1 MKMSEFYYPKGAV
14 LKIRCS
20 TYWHYGISDGDGCV
34 VHNSKK
40 RRRVQLDT
48 LDAFSEG
55 REIVVSTIS
64 SADPEDAYHYAS
76 QQVGRTYNLF
86 SQNCEQFVREAH
98 GLPAECTQFQQCL
111 VAFAGSY
118 IVLNAEAPVL
128 KMAGMGLLLGALLSP
143 TEHRPYGR
151 AVRGARLAVGGTM
164 WVSQLFRK
172 LNIL

>member
-1 MKMSEFYYPKGAV
+1 MSEFYYPPKGAV

-151 AVRGARLAVGGTM
+151 AARGGQGLLLAGRCGYL
-164 WVSQLFRK
+164 SCSG
-172 LNIL
+172 N

>member
-1 MKMSEFYYPKGAV
+1 MSEFYSPKGTV

-20 TYWHYGISDGDGCV
+20 TYWHYGISDGNGCV

-48 LDAFSEG
+48 LDDFSEG

-64 SADPEDAYHYAS
+64 SADPEEAYHYAS

-128 KMAGMGLLLGALLSP
+128 KVAGMGLLLGALFSP